1 MGRGKIAITRIENRT
16 ARQVTFSKRRGGLFK
31 KTHELS
37 VLCDAEIGLIIFSSN
52 GKLYEFCNESS
63 SIPHII
69 RRYEISKGMR
79 VLESNDWEQ
88 IQKES
93 KRIRKETDDLQLS
106 VRCYKGENLSSLH
119 HEGLVELE
127 KQLECSVNKVRA
139 QKLELLQQ
147 QVDNLRRKH
156 HVAMLEQQQAAAAMV
171 KPMEQQRM
179 LEQFQFSDEDQPI
192 SSLLQ
197 LAPLP
202 PQFQPYRV
210 QPTQPNLQDFSLS
223 IPDPSNY
230 IWFCICM
237 KRGSGQEKVRMLRRT
252 LAWSLS

>member
-156 HVAMLEQQQAAAAMV
+156 HVTMLEQQQAAAAMV

-230 IWFCICM
+230 IW
-237 KRGSGQEKVRMLRRT
+237 
-252 LAWSLS
+252 